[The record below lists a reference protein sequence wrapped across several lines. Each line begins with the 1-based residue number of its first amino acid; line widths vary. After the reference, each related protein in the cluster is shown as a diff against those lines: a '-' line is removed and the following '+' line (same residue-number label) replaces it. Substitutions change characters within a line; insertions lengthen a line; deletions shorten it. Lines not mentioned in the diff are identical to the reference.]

1 MNNKKTT
8 SKKTARKSV
17 KSVKSNKAS
26 SKAPKKVAPKRKQ
39 AVAKKTVKKAKA
51 KVTKEQKLVNVMRKF
66 DREQQVGISNSI
78 HNVIENAKK
87 AAAAF
92 KAGKFGRTWSLLDGI
107 LAHVDEALVAIESKD
122 ANSLQ
127 EQEDRKFLMGF
138 DGYEHPAP
146 SSVIDDKVS

>member
-39 AVAKKTVKKAKA
+39 AVAKKNVKKAKA
-51 KVTKEQKLVNVMRKF
+51 KVTKEQKLANVMRKF
-66 DREQQVGISNSI
+66 DKEQKVGVLNSI
-78 HNVIENAKK
+78 HKAQENLKD

-92 KAGKFGRTWSLLDGI
+92 KDGKFNRTWSKLDGSLGHI
-107 LAHVDEALVAIESKD
+107 DEALVGIETKD

-127 EQEDRKFLMGF
+127 EQEDRKLLMGI
-138 DGYEHPAP
+138 DGFEHPAP
-146 SSVIDDKVS
+146 SAVLDEQAS